1 MELFC
6 NTETMYL
13 LTAYSVTGMA
23 VKTTEKQR
31 REKVVMAVA
40 ETAPGVRWRLCF
52 LIAVTQSLTEVIE
65 EKDDVF
71 VLLITQP
78 V

>member
-1 MELFC
+1 MELFY
-6 NTETMYL
+6 NTKTMYL

-23 VKTTEKQR
+23 VKTVEKQR
-31 REKVVMAVA
+31 REKVGMAVA
-40 ETAPGVRWRLCF
+40 EAAPGVRWHPCF
-52 LIAVTQSLTEVIE
+52 LITVTQSLTKAIQ
-65 EKDDVF
+65 EKDEVF